1 MPCPGFVEEVLV
13 SQTQTWYAN
22 ILIADLAH
30 TWNPTF
36 PQGLLPLWKSY
47 KTMNLTALC
56 KSAFHEQISVKQRGC
71 ESRAETKACMG
82 PGMHRSA
89 GGVGMKDSFICI
101 VQHHSKSCLKVLYNV
116 K

>member
-1 MPCPGFVEEVLV
+1 MPCPGLVEEVLV

-56 KSAFHEQISVKQRGC
+56 KSTFHEQISVKQRGC
-71 ESRAETKACMG
+71 ERVELRRKHAWAQ
-82 PGMHRSA
+82 
-89 GGVGMKDSFICI
+89 VCI
-101 VQHHSKSCLKVLYNV
+101 GQQGEWGRRTVLFV
-116 K
+116 